1 MTVGLVAGA
10 AVSGVAVGFVYG
22 MLAFSIVLLFK
33 ASGIPNFA
41 QGNIATFG
49 TFIVYLLAARA
60 GVPLPLA
67 IALGFAGT
75 AALGVVIYL
84 GSILPGGS
92 AGTLNLATR
101 TLAVYLL
108 LFAVMNLFWGVGQPF
123 AFPRF
128 LPDAAVTIAGVSVS
142 LLSMATVGMAVLL
155 AGAFW
160 LLYNRTATGLLLR
173 GIADRPD
180 VARLLGANTVR
191 LSGLAW
197 LLAGLVA
204 LVVGLLTVPTAL
216 LSSDM
221 MDSFFLYAFTAALLG
236 GMTSLPGAFVGGVA
250 VGVVS
255 NVVTVLR
262 GQEIS
267 ILAIFGLLIAILL
280 VRPDGLFG
288 HSVVERL

>member
-1 MTVGLVAGA
+1 MGLVGAA

-60 GVPLPLA
+60 GLPLA
-67 IALGFAGT
+67 AAIGLGFAGT

-84 GSILPGGS
+84 GGMLPRGD
-92 AGTLNLATR
+92 AGTLNLAIR
-101 TLAVYLL
+101 TLAIYLL

-128 LPDAAVTIAGVSVS
+128 LPAASMTVAGVSVS
-142 LLSMATVGMAVLL
+142 LLSLVTVAAAVVLG
-155 AGAFW
+155 GAFW

-173 GIADRPD
+173 GIADRPE
-180 VARLLGANTVR
+180 VARLLGADTAR

-204 LVVGLLTVPTAL
+204 VVVGLLTVPTAL

-236 GMTSLPGAFVGGVA
+236 GMTSLPGAFVGGVV

-267 ILAIFGLLIAILL
+267 ILAIFALLIVILL

-288 HSVVERL
+288 HGVVERL

>member
-1 MTVGLVAGA
+1 MGLVGA
-10 AVSGVAVGFVYG
+10 AAISGVAVGFVYG

-49 TFIVYLLAARA
+49 TFIVYLLAART
-60 GVPLPLA
+60 GLPLPFA
-67 IALGFAGT
+67 IALGFLGT

-84 GSILPGGS
+84 GGILPRGD
-92 AGTLNLATR
+92 AGTLNLAIR

-128 LPDAAVTIAGVSVS
+128 LPSASVPVAGVSVS
-142 LLSMATVGMAVLL
+142 LLSLVTVAVALVL
-155 AGAFW
+155 GGAFW

-180 VARLLGANTVR
+180 VARLLGANTAR
-191 LSGLAW
+191 LSAMAW

-204 LVVGLLTVPTAL
+204 VVVGLLTVPTAL

-236 GMTSLPGAFVGGVA
+236 GMTSLPGAFAGGVV

-267 ILAIFGLLIAILL
+267 ILAIFALLIAILL

-288 HSVVERL
+288 HGVVERL

>member
-1 MTVGLVAGA
+1 MGLVGA
-10 AVSGVAVGFVYG
+10 AAISGVAVGFVYG

-49 TFIVYLLAARA
+49 TFVVYLLAVRA
-60 GVPLPLA
+60 GLPLPAAL
-67 IALGFAGT
+67 ALGFAAT
-75 AALGVVIYL
+75 AGLGLAIYL
-84 GSILPGGS
+84 GGILPRGD
-92 AGTLNLATR
+92 AGTLNLAIR

-128 LPDAAVTIAGVSVS
+128 LPAASVPVAGVRVS
-142 LLSMATVGMAVLL
+142 LLSLVTVGTAVVL

-160 LLYNRTATGLLLR
+160 LLYNRTATGLVLR
-173 GIADRPD
+173 GIADRPE
-180 VARLLGANTVR
+180 VARLLGADTTR

-197 LLAGLVA
+197 LLAGVVA

-236 GMTSLPGAFVGGVA
+236 GMTSLPGAFAGGVV

-267 ILAIFGLLIAILL
+267 IVAIFALLIAILL

-288 HSVVERL
+288 HGVVERL

>member
-1 MTVGLVAGA
+1 MGLVGA
-10 AVSGVAVGFVYG
+10 AAISGVAVGFVYG

-49 TFIVYLLAARA
+49 TFIVYLLAART
-60 GVPLPLA
+60 GVPLPAAVL
-67 IALGFAGT
+67 LGFVGT

-84 GSILPGGS
+84 GGILPRGD
-92 AGTLNLATR
+92 AGTLNLAIR

-128 LPDAAVTIAGVSVS
+128 VPDTSVSVAGVSVS
-142 LLSMATVGMAVLL
+142 LLSMVTVAAAVVLG
-155 AGAFW
+155 GAFW

-173 GIADRPD
+173 GIADRPE
-180 VARLLGANTVR
+180 VARLLGADIAR

-204 LVVGLLTVPTAL
+204 VVVGLLTVPTAL

-236 GMTSLPGAFVGGVA
+236 GMTSLPGAFVGGVV

-267 ILAIFGLLIAILL
+267 IVAIFGLLIVVLL

-288 HSVVERL
+288 HGVVERL

>member
-1 MTVGLVAGA
+1 MGLVGA
-10 AVSGVAVGFVYG
+10 AAISGVAVGFVYG

-49 TFIVYLLAARA
+49 TFIVYLLAART
-60 GVPLPLA
+60 GLPLPLA
-67 IALGFAGT
+67 IALGFLGT
-75 AALGVVIYL
+75 AALGVAIYV
-84 GSILPGGS
+84 GSILPRGD
-92 AGTLNLATR
+92 AGTLNLAIR

-108 LFAVMNLFWGVGQPF
+108 LFAVMNLFWGIGQPF

-128 LPDAAVTIAGVSVS
+128 LPDASVGVAGVSVS
-142 LLSMATVGMAVLL
+142 LLSMVTVAAAVVLG
-155 AGAFW
+155 GAFW

-173 GIADRPD
+173 GIADRPE
-180 VARLLGANTVR
+180 VARLLGADTAR

-236 GMTSLPGAFVGGVA
+236 GMTSLPGAFVGGVV
-250 VGVVS
+250 VGVVA

-267 ILAIFGLLIAILL
+267 IVAVFALLIVILL

-288 HSVVERL
+288 HGVVERL

>member
-1 MTVGLVAGA
+1 MGLVGA
-10 AVSGVAVGFVYG
+10 AAISGVAVGFVYG

-49 TFIVYLLAARA
+49 TFIVYLLAART
-60 GVPLPLA
+60 GLPLPAA

-75 AALGVVIYL
+75 AALGVAIYV
-84 GSILPGGS
+84 GSMLPRGD
-92 AGTLNLATR
+92 AGTLNLAIR

-128 LPDAAVTIAGVSVS
+128 LPGASVGVGGVSVS
-142 LLSMATVGMAVLL
+142 LLSMVTVAAAVVLG
-155 AGAFW
+155 GAFW

-173 GIADRPD
+173 GIADRPE
-180 VARLLGANTVR
+180 VARLLGADIAR

-236 GMTSLPGAFVGGVA
+236 GMTSLPGAFVGGVV

-267 ILAIFGLLIAILL
+267 IVAVFALLIVILL

-288 HSVVERL
+288 HGVVERL

>member
-1 MTVGLVAGA
+1 MGLAGA
-10 AVSGVAVGFVYG
+10 AAISGVAVGFVYG

-49 TFIVYLLAARA
+49 TFIVFLLAVRS
-60 GVPLPLA
+60 GLPLPAA
-67 IALGFAGT
+67 IVLGFLGT
-75 AALGVVIYL
+75 GALGVVIYL
-84 GSILPGGS
+84 S
-92 AGTLNLATR
+92 AIRPRGDTGTLNLAIR

-128 LPDAAVTIAGVSVS
+128 LPAASVTLAGVSVS
-142 LLSMATVGMAVLL
+142 LLSLVTIAAAVVLG
-155 AGAFW
+155 AAFW

-173 GIADRPD
+173 GMADRPE
-180 VARLLGANTVR
+180 VARLLGADTAR
-191 LSGLAW
+191 LSAQAW
-197 LLAGLVA
+197 LLAGVVA
-204 LVVGLLTVPTAL
+204 LVVGLLTVPSAL

-221 MDSFFLYAFTAALLG
+221 MDSFFLYAFTAALVG
-236 GMTSLPGAFVGGVA
+236 GMTSLPGAFVGGVV

-255 NVVTVLR
+255 NVVTALR

-267 ILAIFGLLIAILL
+267 ILAIFGLLIVVLL

-288 HSVVERL
+288 HGVVERL